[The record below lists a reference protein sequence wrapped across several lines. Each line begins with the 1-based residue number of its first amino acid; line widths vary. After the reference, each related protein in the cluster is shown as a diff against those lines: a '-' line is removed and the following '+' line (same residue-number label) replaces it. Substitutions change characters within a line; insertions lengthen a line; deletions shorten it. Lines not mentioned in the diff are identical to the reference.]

1 VVRYIVR
8 AVHDLLKRR
17 FGLDDGLADKR
28 VTLLDPAA
36 GTLTF
41 PAEAVQLAF
50 QEFTNKYGEGAK
62 GNFLRKHILPHFY
75 AFELL
80 VAPYAIGHMKIGFL
94 LEALGVPLQY
104 GERFQFYLTNALEM
118 EDLQQIEIPGLSSLA
133 EESHH
138 AARIK
143 KDEPILVIIGNPP
156 YSGISANQNKWTEQ
170 LLKTDL
176 DGAQSYYTV
185 DGKPL
190 GEKNPKWL
198 QDDYVK
204 FLRFAQWKI
213 HRAGRGIVAMITNH
227 SYLDNPTFRGM
238 RQSLLKTFDEIY
250 ILDLHGNSL
259 KRETAPNGS
268 PDENVFDIRQGVAI
282 ALFVKY
288 GNASPNA
295 PPTREE
301 GADATDSHP
310 AVSSSSS
317 PAGSLGGWQT
327 PAAVWKYLKP
337 LAREMRKEPTEAEDV
352 LWQHL
357 RGKQLGVRFR
367 RQHAIDRF
375 IVDFYARDPR
385 LIIEVDGSI
394 HETQEE
400 YDSMRQA
407 FLESLG
413 YRVLRFTNEQV
424 LQDIQGVLAVI
435 RAALEP
441 HPLSPSPLAG
451 KGNNPSPSLEQA
463 PSSSTPSEQALPPS
477 PRAGGGPGGGVYHA
491 HLYGRRADKYAWLD
505 SHDLS
510 TAGYQPITPEPPF
523 YFFTPRQTQN
533 LQTYQS
539 WPSVTEI
546 FPVNSVGIVTARD
559 TLTIRWTP
567 DEMWTTVLTFSQLSE
582 ELARTAFQLGK
593 DVRDW
598 KVGLA
603 QQDVKREGGP
613 HREKIVPILYRPFDV
628 RYTYYTGRS
637 RGFHCMPRPEVMR
650 HMLDGE
656 NLGLLVMRQVSLDED
671 YTHALITSHIVDNR
685 VFASAKGI
693 ALECPLYLYPST
705 ESPDM
710 FHQARQP
717 NLADWLLP
725 KLSAAYGFTP
735 TPEEVLAY
743 IYAVL
748 YSPTYRQK
756 YAQELR
762 TDFPRVPFTADDA
775 LFRQM
780 AALGQQLIDLH
791 LLRSTPLLVGGK
803 GGVKYQGQGSDVVE
817 KVRYDPATGRVHIN
831 ADKYFEGVTP
841 EMWEY
846 QIGGYQVLEKYLK
859 DRKGRRLD
867 DPVRYIHI
875 ASAIAETIRLQQQI
889 GALYPQVEAQ
899 TI

>member
-1 VVRYIVR
+1 P
-8 AVHDLLKRR
+8 
-17 FGLDDGLADKR
+17 DG
-28 VTLLDPAA
+28 
-36 GTLTF
+36 
-41 PAEAVQLAF
+41 
-50 QEFTNKYGEGAK
+50 
-62 GNFLRKHILPHFY
+62 
-75 AFELL
+75 
-80 VAPYAIGHMKIGFL
+80 
-94 LEALGVPLQY
+94 
-104 GERFQFYLTNALEM
+104 
-118 EDLQQIEIPGLSSLA
+118 
-133 EESHH
+133 
-138 AARIK
+138 
-143 KDEPILVIIGNPP
+143 
-156 YSGISANQNKWTEQ
+156 SA
-170 LLKTDL
+170 
-176 DGAQSYYTV
+176 
-185 DGKPL
+185 
-190 GEKNPKWL
+190 
-198 QDDYVK
+198 
-204 FLRFAQWKI
+204 
-213 HRAGRGIVAMITNH
+213 
-227 SYLDNPTFRGM
+227 
-238 RQSLLKTFDEIY
+238 
-250 ILDLHGNSL
+250 
-259 KRETAPNGS
+259 
-268 PDENVFDIRQGVAI
+268 DENVFDIRQGVAI

-288 GNASPNA
+288 GETASY
-295 PPTREE
+295 
-301 GADATDSHP
+301 SQ
-310 AVSSSSS
+310 
-317 PAGSLGGWQT
+317 AGSAGEAFFHWQT
-327 PAAVWKYLKP
+327 AAPVWEKLKP
-337 LAREMRKEPTEAEDV
+337 YAREMRKNPTPAEDA

-357 RGKQLGVRFR
+357 RLNQLGVKFR
-367 RQHAIDRF
+367 RQHAIGPF
-375 IVDFYARDPR
+375 IVDFYAREAR
-385 LIIEVDGSI
+385 LIIEVDGPI
-394 HETQEE
+394 HEKQKE
-400 YDSMRQA
+400 YDEMRQA
-407 FLESLG
+407 YLESLG
-413 YRVLRFTNEQV
+413 YRVVRFTNEQV
-424 LQDIQGVLAVI
+424 LQNMDAVLAVLQKVLS
-435 RAALEP
+435 RS
-441 HPLSPSPLAG
+441 HPPAPSPYTG
-451 KGNNPSPSLEQA
+451 KAN
-463 PSSSTPSEQALPPS
+463 PPS
-477 PRAGGGPGGGVYHA
+477 PQAMQANPPSPQAGRGPGGRVYHA
-491 HLYGRRADKYAWLD
+491 HLYGSRADKYAWLD
-505 SHDLS
+505 AHDLS
-510 TAGYQPITPEPPF
+510 TAGYQPIMPESPS

-533 LQTYQS
+533 LQAYQS

-559 TLTIRWTP
+559 NLTIRWTP

-593 DVRDW
+593 DARDW

-650 HMLDGE
+650 HMLAGE
-656 NLGLLVMRQVSLDED
+656 NL
-671 YTHALITSHIVDNR
+671 ALITPKQHKDEFGAMVSNVIGGHKTVAAFDINYY
-685 VFASAKGI
+685 F
-693 ALECPLYLYPST
+693 PLYLYPST
-705 ESPDM
+705 ETPDM

-762 TDFPRVPFTADDA
+762 TDFPRIPFTADGA

-889 GALYPQVEAQ
+889 DALYPQVEAQ